1 MTDDLPRPDYDSPWK
16 EVIELFFPQFIAFFF
31 PAMFHEIDWSRPFQ
45 FLDQE
50 LQQIVRDAELGLRRV
65 DKLVSVYLVDGHETW
80 LLIHI
85 EIQGQPE
92 AEFTERIYIYNY
104 RIYDKYRRPVISLA
118 LLTDENRQWRPSHFG
133 YEKFGCRISFDFPVI
148 KLLDY
153 QQRQDELANHENPF
167 AVVVVA
173 HLQTLATRKIPSARY
188 VAKLSL
194 VKALYRRGFSRQEI
208 IELFHFIDWIMIL
221 PQEMSEQFKTDLIRF
236 EEEARMPYVTSIERL
251 ALQEGHHKG
260 RQEGLRESII
270 ETLQLRF
277 EGATP
282 ELLATLEQIQE
293 LQVLRD
299 IHKLAVTATSLT
311 AFTERLSE
319 YV

>member
-1 MTDDLPRPDYDSPWK
+1 M
-16 EVIELFFPQFIAFFF
+16 
-31 PAMFHEIDWSRPFQ
+31 
-45 FLDQE
+45 
-50 LQQIVRDAELGLRRV
+50 
-65 DKLVSVYLVDGHETW
+65 
-80 LLIHI
+80 
-85 EIQGQPE
+85 
-92 AEFTERIYIYNY
+92 
-104 RIYDKYRRPVISLA
+104 
-118 LLTDENRQWRPSHFG
+118 
-133 YEKFGCRISFDFPVI
+133 
-148 KLLDY
+148 
-153 QQRQDELANHENPF
+153 
-167 AVVVVA
+167 VVAA

-251 ALQEGHHKG
+251 ALQKGHQKG

-282 ELLATLEQIQE
+282 ELIATLEQIQE

>member
-1 MTDDLPRPDYDSPWK
+1 M
-16 EVIELFFPQFIAFFF
+16 
-31 PAMFHEIDWSRPFQ
+31 
-45 FLDQE
+45 
-50 LQQIVRDAELGLRRV
+50 

-92 AEFTERIYIYNY
+92 AEFAERIYIYNY

-118 LLTDENRQWRPSHFG
+118 LLTDENRHWRPSHFG
-133 YEKFGCRISFDFPVI
+133 YEKFGCRISFDFPVL

-153 QQRQDELANHENPF
+153 QQRQDELTNHENPF
-167 AVVVVA
+167 AVVVAA
-173 HLQTLATRKIPSARY
+173 HLQTLATRKAPSARY
-188 VAKLSL
+188 DAQLSL

-221 PQEMSEQFKTDLIRF
+221 PHEMSEQFQTDLIRF

-251 ALQEGHHKG
+251 ALQKGQQKG
-260 RQEGLRESII
+260 RQEGRQEGVRESII

-282 ELLATLEQIQE
+282 ELIATLEQIQE

-311 AFTERLSE
+311 AFMERLSE

>member
-1 MTDDLPRPDYDSPWK
+1 MTDDLP
-16 EVIELFFPQFIAFFF
+16 
-31 PAMFHEIDWSRPFQ
+31 
-45 FLDQE
+45 
-50 LQQIVRDAELGLRRV
+50 
-65 DKLVSVYLVDGHETW
+65 
-80 LLIHI
+80 
-85 EIQGQPE
+85 
-92 AEFTERIYIYNY
+92 
-104 RIYDKYRRPVISLA
+104 RPVISLA

-167 AVVVVA
+167 AVVVAA

-251 ALQEGHHKG
+251 ALQKGHQKG
-260 RQEGLRESII
+260 RQEGRQEGKQEGVRESIV
-270 ETLQLRF
+270 ETLQVRF
-277 EGATP
+277 ERVAP
-282 ELLATLEQIQE
+282 ELIAILEQIQE

-299 IHKLAVTATSLT
+299 IHKLAVTASSLT